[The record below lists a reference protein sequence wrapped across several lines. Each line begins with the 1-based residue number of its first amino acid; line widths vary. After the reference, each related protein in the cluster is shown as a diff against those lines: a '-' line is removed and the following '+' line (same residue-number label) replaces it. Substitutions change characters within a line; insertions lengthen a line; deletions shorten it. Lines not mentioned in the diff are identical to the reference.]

1 MKIIAIS
8 DQHGNLN
15 QIKDSRDVLVIAGDL
30 SPLCYQ
36 QDYDA
41 VLNRSDN
48 EFIPWMKALYT
59 YHTII
64 VPCNHDLSCTYSS
77 LSFKDDIDNL
87 IKRHSMSDN
96 THYLCFESITID
108 GKKFYGNPNSE
119 SPSWRSFSDK
129 HNQIYEFDDDTDI
142 LITHQPSRFG
152 DVRFVR
158 RFNKEFGSVDL
169 RNEILRS
176 NISLN
181 ICCHIHTG
189 DHETTHIV
197 LNNGNS
203 AIIKNVSILDED
215 YRVAYEPVII
225 EI

>member
-15 QIKDSRDVLVIAGDL
+15 QIKDSCGVLVITGDW

-64 VPCNHDLSCTYSS
+64 VTCNHDLSCTYSS
-77 LSFKDDIDNL
+77 LFFKDDIDNL
-87 IKRHSMSDN
+87 IKRHDMCDKI
-96 THYLCFESITID
+96 HYLCFDSVIID
-108 GKKFYGNPNSE
+108 SKKFYCNPNSD
-119 SPSWRSFSDK
+119 SHSLLAFSNQ
-129 HNQIYEFDDDTDI
+129 HNQNYEFDDDTDI
-142 LITHQPSRFG
+142 LITHQPPRFG

-169 RNEILRS
+169 RNDILRS

-181 ICCHIHTG
+181 ICSHIHTG

-197 LNNGNS
+197 LNNGKS